1 MNKNVKKILSI
12 LVIGGA
18 LFGFVNLAGGDTLML
33 VDPPFV
39 HM

>member
-18 LFGFVNLAGGDTLML
+18 LFGLVSLAGGDTLML